1 LDNQAVNKHVE
12 TKKIVH
18 KEVEN
23 KTRQSEDVED
33 IEEVK
38 DKGKDEDSKEG
49 DMVEGDIEVEM
60 KALQV
65 TQPYPI

>member
-1 LDNQAVNKHVE
+1 VNKHVE